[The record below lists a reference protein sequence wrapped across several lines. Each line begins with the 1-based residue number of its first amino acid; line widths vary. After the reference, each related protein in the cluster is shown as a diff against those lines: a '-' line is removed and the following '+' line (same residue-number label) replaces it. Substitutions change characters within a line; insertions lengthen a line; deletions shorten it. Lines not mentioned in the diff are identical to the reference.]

1 MGIHQCVKENLYFYL
16 RSIICML
23 FIEVTHSCNNLF
35 AICYQRRFFFFKLLK
50 ATMKAVYSFLCPSVG
65 GWGYCFN
72 FGTFWNF
79 VLMLVQ
85 YSAIDWKQ
93 NIFFLCIFIGL
104 ACSLISSVV
113 QVLILTQWLLY
124 YICRKAL
131 SKRCFLVYRAFTF
144 SVLCMVASKIDKV
157 YRWDGEG
164 MFTM

>member
-1 MGIHQCVKENLYFYL
+1 MQYVIKED
-16 RSIICML
+16 
-23 FIEVTHSCNNLF
+23 
-35 AICYQRRFFFFKLLK
+35 FFFFSNCWKQLWKQCIL
-50 ATMKAVYSFLCPSVG
+50 FLCPSGG

-85 YSAIDWKQ
+85 YSAYWLKTKY
-93 NIFFLCIFIGL
+93 FFLCIFIGL

>member
-1 MGIHQCVKENLYFYL
+1 MHA
-16 RSIICML
+16 
-23 FIEVTHSCNNLF
+23 FIEVKHSCNNLF
-35 AICYQRRFFFFKLLK
+35 AICYQRRIFFCFLIVESNYESSVFFF
-50 ATMKAVYSFLCPSVG
+50 VSIG
-65 GWGYCFN
+65 GWMRVLLQ
-72 FGTFWNF
+72 FWNF
-79 VLMLVQ
+79 LKLCFNACTIFGNWLKTK
-85 YSAIDWKQ
+85 Y
-93 NIFFLCIFIGL
+93 FFLCIFIGL

>member
-1 MGIHQCVKENLYFYL
+1 MQYVVKED
-16 RSIICML
+16 
-23 FIEVTHSCNNLF
+23 
-35 AICYQRRFFFFKLLK
+35 FFFC
-50 ATMKAVYSFLCPSVG
+50 FLIVESNYESSVFFFVSIG
-65 GWGYCFN
+65 GWMRVLLQ
-72 FGTFWNF
+72 FWNF
-79 VLMLVQ
+79 LKLCFNACTIFGNWLKTK
-85 YSAIDWKQ
+85 Y
-93 NIFFLCIFIGL
+93 FFLCIFIGL